1 MEINGLILAAG
12 RGRRMGNL
20 TDNSPKGF
28 LLINKKRLIDWQLNA
43 LKNSGIRNNAIVIGY
58 KRELFDF
65 NTKYFINAS
74 WDKTNSVS
82 SLLSAEE
89 WFKDKTVIVS
99 YSDIIFDERII
110 KLLIKTDGNIVIPYL
125 SNWIDIWSKRFANPL
140 EDAETFNLNDKGEI
154 IEIGQTPRSISQVEG
169 QYLGILKI
177 EPKGWSDIKYFIKK
191 LEPNLVRNLDLTALL
206 NLLIKNNYVINSLKS
221 DYPWYEFDSQEDIN
235 SFKKYDL
242 INNFIE

>member
-28 LLINKKRLIDWQLNA
+28 LIINKKRLIDWQLTA
-43 LKNSGIRNNAIVIGY
+43 LNNSGISNNAIVIGY

-65 NTKYFINAS
+65 DTKYFTNAL

-82 SLLSAEE
+82 SLLTADE

-99 YSDIIFDERII
+99 YSDIIFDKRII

-140 EDAETFNLNDKGEI
+140 EDAETFKINENGEI
-154 IEIGQTPRSISQVEG
+154 IEIGRTPTSISQVEG

-177 EPKGWSDIKYFIKK
+177 DPKGWSDIHYFIKNLDPK
-191 LEPNLVRNLDLTALL
+191 LVRSLDLTGLL
-206 NLLIKNNYVINSLKS
+206 NLLIENNYVVNSLKS
-221 DYPWYEFDSQEDIN
+221 DYPWFEFDSQEDIN
-235 SFKKYDL
+235 NFNKFKL
-242 INNFIE
+242 INNFI